1 VYARGAKAV
10 GAKEELTVD
19 SKYLR
24 LPANREV
31 FFLERVERFDCELM
45 VKGCSDIRLGSASE
59 AAIGLVRV
67 GLQRQFSEAEDL
79 AAVTLFGSTREVMDR
94 DLEVGPRRAANF
106 GTKMYVFNALMEH
119 PNNAQLQGYDEGELN
134 TVRTYGLEQQCFYIG
149 KRVLVVVKLPEDP
162 EEGGGHE
169 SSLQC
174 DDGSYVSGNKP
185 ATVVDWKV
193 R

>member
-1 VYARGAKAV
+1 MLRGFRACQR
-10 GAKEELTVD
+10 T
-19 SKYLR
+19 
-24 LPANREV
+24 
-31 FFLERVERFDCELM
+31 
-45 VKGCSDIRLGSASE
+45 GSS
-59 AAIGLVRV
+59 
-67 GLQRQFSEAEDL
+67 Q
-79 AAVTLFGSTREVMDR
+79 
-94 DLEVGPRRAANF
+94 P
-106 GTKMYVFNALMEH
+106 
-119 PNNAQLQGYDEGELN
+119 LN
-134 TVRTYGLEQQCFYIG
+134 TVRTYGPEQQCFYIG